1 MSKAKKPLGML
12 EVFCIAS
19 GAMISSGLFVLPS
32 VVYSIAG
39 PGIIISYVI
48 AGILVIPAMLSKAE
62 LGTAMPK
69 AGGTY
74 FFVGRSLGPL
84 MGSFA
89 GLANWFSISLKGAFA
104 LIGMGAFVKIIYPDT
119 TIIHIKLA
127 AIAFV
132 LIFTLI
138 NIISTKHSGH
148 AQDFMVFA
156 LIGILIFYIVTGF
169 GKIEYSNFVPFI
181 PKGKLSILATSGMV
195 FISYGGLTK
204 IASLAAEI
212 NNPGKTLPAGMFLS
226 FIVVNILYIL
236 SIVLTIGILSGEVL
250 SNTYTPISLAAE
262 AVTGKTGLI
271 LLSIAAIFS
280 FATTANA
287 SILSASRIPLAMAED
302 KLLPGKIAAK
312 TKKHGI
318 PWFSILMTSLFMI
331 IVIIALDL
339 KSLVKTASTMML
351 ILFTLINFSVILM
364 RESKVVSYR
373 PKYKSP
379 FYPYIQVIGIVA
391 YLTLIAGMGEMPL
404 LTTGGF
410 FLLSSLWFAFYTKDA
425 GLRDSALIRIVERV
439 ISKDFTGPKLHEE
452 LTEILF
458 DRDDIQEDRFDK
470 LIREAVI
477 IDIKENVTV
486 EVLFNKIA
494 AAFAIKVKTPYDV
507 LLEKLWKREESSTT
521 ALDPRLAIPHIV
533 LEDDE
538 DFYIVVTRVQKGVW
552 FSDETPAIKTIF
564 ALGGG
569 KNERNFHLK
578 ALMAIAQIVKSDR
591 FEERWE
597 AARNEEELR
606 HIILLSERKR

>member
-1 MSKAKKPLGML
+1 MAKDKKPLGML

-19 GAMISSGLFVLPS
+19 GAMISSGLFVLPA
-32 VVYSIAG
+32 VVYGIAG
-39 PGIIISYVI
+39 PGIVVSYII
-48 AGILVIPAMLSKAE
+48 AGILVIPAMFSKAE

-104 LIGMGAFVKIIYPDT
+104 LIGMGAFLKLIVPDV

-127 AIAFV
+127 AVAFV
-132 LIFTLI
+132 VLFTLI

-156 LIGILIFYIVTGF
+156 LIAILIFYIAYGSVRVDYT
-169 GKIEYSNFVPFI
+169 NFVPFI
-181 PKGKLSILATSGMV
+181 PNGKLSILATAGMV

-204 IASLAAEI
+204 VASLAAEI

-226 FIVVNILYIL
+226 FVVVNILYIL
-236 SIVLTIGILSGEVL
+236 SIIVTVGILTSSTLSG
-250 SNTYTPISLAAE
+250 TYTPLSTAAE
-262 AVTGKTGLI
+262 TFSGKTGLI
-271 LLSIAAIFS
+271 LLSIGAIFS

-302 KLLPGKIAAK
+302 KLLPEGIAVK
-312 TKKHGI
+312 TKKHKI
-318 PWFSILMTSLFMI
+318 PWLSILLTSIFMI
-331 IVIIALDL
+331 IVITALDL

-351 ILFTLINFSVILM
+351 ILFTLVNFSVILM
-364 RESKVVSYR
+364 RESKIVSYR

-379 FYPYIQVIGIVA
+379 FYPYLQIAGIIA
-391 YLTLIAGMGEMPL
+391 YLVLIAGMGEMPL
-404 LTTGGF
+404 LITGVF
-410 FLLSSLWFAFYTKDA
+410 FLLTSLWFAFFTRDT

-439 ISKDFTGPKLHEE
+439 ISKDFTGPRLHEE

-458 DRDDIQEDRFDK
+458 DRDDIHEDRFDK
-470 LIREAVI
+470 LIREAVV
-477 IDIKENVTV
+477 IDIKEEITV
-486 EVLFNKIA
+486 EELFKKIA

-507 LLEKLWKREESSTT
+507 LLQKLWKREESSTT

-533 LEDDE
+533 LEEDDN
-538 DFYIVVTRVQKGVW
+538 FYIVVARIHKGVW
-552 FSDETPAIKTIF
+552 FSDETPSIKTVF
-564 ALGGG
+564 SLAGG

-578 ALMAIAQIVKSDR
+578 ALMAIAQIVQSEN
-591 FEERWE
+591 FEKRWQ
-597 AARNEEELR
+597 AALNEEELR

>member
-1 MSKAKKPLGML
+1 MSKTKKPLGML

-32 VVYSIAG
+32 IVYSIAG
-39 PGIIISYVI
+39 PGIIISYII

-127 AIAFV
+127 AIVFV

-156 LIGILIFYIVTGF
+156 LIGILIFYIFTGF

-181 PKGKLSILATSGMV
+181 PKGKMSILATAGMV

-204 IASLAAEI
+204 IASLAGEI

-226 FIVVNILYIL
+226 FIVVNVLYIF
-236 SIVLTIGILSGEVL
+236 SIILTIGILSGEVL

-262 AVTGKTGLI
+262 AVSGKTGLI
-271 LLSIAAIFS
+271 LLSVGAIFS

-312 TKKHGI
+312 TARHGI

-331 IVIIALDL
+331 IVITTLDL

-351 ILFTLINFSVILM
+351 ILFTLVNFSVILM
-364 RESKVVSYR
+364 RESKIVSYR

-379 FYPYIQVIGIVA
+379 FYPYIQVIGIIA

-404 LTTGGF
+404 LITGGF
-410 FLLSSLWFAFYTKDA
+410 FLLTSLWFAFYTKDA

-458 DRDDIQEDRFDK
+458 ERDDIQEDRFDK

-477 IDIKENVTV
+477 IDIKEEVTV
-486 EVLFNKIA
+486 EDLFNKIA
-494 AAFAIKVKTPYDV
+494 AAFAIKVKTPYNV

-533 LEDDE
+533 LEDGD
-538 DFYIVVTRVQKGVW
+538 DFHIVVVRVQKGVW
-552 FSDETPAIKTIF
+552 FSDETPAIKTVF
-564 ALGGG
+564 SLAGD
-569 KNERNFHLK
+569 KDERNFHLK
-578 ALMAIAQIVKSDR
+578 ALMAIAQIVQSDN

-597 AARNEEELR
+597 TALNEEELR